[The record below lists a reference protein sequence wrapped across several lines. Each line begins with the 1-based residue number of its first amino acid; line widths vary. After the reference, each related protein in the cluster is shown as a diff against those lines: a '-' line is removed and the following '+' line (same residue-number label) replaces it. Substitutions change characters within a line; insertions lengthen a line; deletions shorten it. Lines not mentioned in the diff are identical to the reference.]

1 MPVQQGLGRPHGA
14 RRRPASR
21 RQLHRAREKPVEWTP
36 QQVKAFRWMVTAQSP
51 GRIGTKIYSPRT
63 QRCGLRSQP
72 DWLRRGRA
80 RRVVGDS
87 RRGASQCRD
96 AHPQKPASRSQ
107 RVAAAENIGCCT
119 EDAIRSEDVA
129 RLLAERKPIRM
140 VPDPP
145 SAIELDSEWRNCA
158 GLNGH
163 GPAEPRHMKCRTK
176 N

>member
-1 MPVQQGLGRPHGA
+1 MPRGPS
-14 RRRPASR
+14 PKTPFPESAS
-21 RQLHRAREKPVEWTP
+21 
-36 QQVKAFRWMVTAQSP
+36 
-51 GRIGTKIYSPRT
+51 
-63 QRCGLRSQP
+63 CGS
-72 DWLRRGRA
+72 
-80 RRVVGDS
+80 
-87 RRGASQCRD
+87 
-96 AHPQKPASRSQ
+96 
-107 RVAAAENIGCCT
+107 AENIACCA
-119 EDAIRSEDVA
+119 EGAIRSEDVA